1 MLPSYDLAAIMARLA
16 GRAAA
21 LDAITQERQA
31 AVAAI
36 LRAPGAALD
45 PTGDGPTGD
54 GPTGDGPAGD
64 GPAGDGDPAEA
75 ELLLIRRAEHPRD
88 PWSGHMALPGGRR
101 DPTDGSLLDTAI
113 RETREEVGID
123 LVAHGTLLARLPD
136 LPAVAYGRRVG
147 LVISPFVFALRSTP
161 DLTLSQE
168 VAEALW
174 TPLGPLARGECA
186 STYAYTHEGNVVHLP
201 CLRVDERVV
210 WGLTYRMLE
219 QLFETLHR

>member
-16 GRAAA
+16 GGAAA
-21 LDAITQERQA
+21 LDALTQERQA

-54 GPTGDGPAGD
+54 GPAG
-64 GPAGDGDPAEA
+64 GGDPAEA

-101 DPTDGSLLDTAI
+101 DPADEHLLDTAI

-123 LVAHGTLLARLPD
+123 LAAHGTLLARLPD
-136 LPAVAYGRRVG
+136 LPAVARGRRVG
-147 LVISPFVFALRSTP
+147 LVISPFVFALRSAP
-161 DLTLSQE
+161 DLTLSHE

-174 TPLGPLARGECA
+174 TPLGPLARGERA
-186 STYAYTHEGNVVHLP
+186 STYAYTHEGNVVDLP
-201 CLRVDERVV
+201 CLRVEERVV

-219 QLFETLHR
+219 QLFEVLHR